1 MKSKK
6 KKAKAKLIERKVTG
20 LTILSVLVLIFFLKM
35 YQTFSVDLL
44 MKDIHVLEQ
53 QKRLLIS
60 QTEELQ
66 SEVNRL
72 SNIDR
77 ISRLAHRK
85 FNLVSNSDKIYIIN
99 LEDGRHLRDLQE
111 SFARRRQNRKKT
123 INLAGVQGSR

>member
-6 KKAKAKLIERKVTG
+6 KQNKTKLIERKVTG

-53 QKRLLIS
+53 QKRLLLS

-66 SEVNRL
+66 AEVNRL

-77 ISRLAHRK
+77 ITRLAQQK
-85 FNLVSNSDKIYIIN
+85 FHLVNNTDKIYILN
-99 LEDGRHLRDLQE
+99 LKDGSHLRDLQE
-111 SFARRRQNRKKT
+111 SFARRRQNRQKRL
-123 INLAGVQGSR
+123 NLAGVQGSR

>member
-1 MKSKK
+1 MTSRN

-44 MKDIHVLEQ
+44 MKDIHALEQ

-77 ISRLAHRK
+77 ITRLARQK
-85 FNLVSNSDKIYIIN
+85 FNLVANKDKVYIIN
-99 LEDGRHLRDLQE
+99 LEGKRDLRDLQE
-111 SFARRRQNRKKT
+111 SFARRRKSRQKR